1 MVRSPVQTLSKQ
13 QRGSIRRAAKICV
26 SLSVEQMEAFLAAAT
41 PEQMQKG
48 ERLGSDITLPD
59 GTHVHLYLSLTVWG
73 HIREPEP
80 ELLRIEGPK

>member
-1 MVRSPVQTLSKQ
+1 MPRTPVQPLTKP
-13 QRGSIRRAAKICV
+13 QRAAIRRAAKFCV
-26 SLSVEQMEAFLAAAT
+26 QIAVEQAEAFLATAT
-41 PEQMQKG
+41 AEQMKKG

-59 GTHVHLYLSLTVWG
+59 GTHVNLYLSLTVWA